1 MEAVCAPA
9 AFAITGKELLPRV
22 PPGPYMNFEIG
33 SLGCFRLTT
42 DGTKNVVMAPFTKL
56 SQHIAVLTAKKGE
69 PPLFN
74 VSSLAVKTWLATVSK
89 EQLEKAAQA
98 LQLRCATISKG
109 DLMWHPV
116 GWLIAERVHGKD
128 TVKGVRVG
136 KLLVDRNATKELQA
150 AQSDMRASGKFN
162 PLLDAAIKL
171 FAPAPQPAAIAN
183 GLAAAAP
190 GTGPDEEETA
200 KLEKLIAEAAI
211 ATEKMKAKR
220 ALAAAAVAMAVAET
234 AGHDGGCEAA
244 EKAADAAEVA
254 ASGKPPAGIEDS
266 PEEEGAAR
274 AATEVAN
281 ALESVEVTARVDPHL
296 SAGAEDDK
304 SDVDLATGTAAN
316 ELHAAASEAEERD
329 VDDSEKEAES
339 TIEKAQESQAQEDP
353 PPAESTIGKTPE
365 DPAENV
371 TGKRQADL
379 PAESA
384 PGKKQRTSTARP
396 TQPKS
401 SGSSKR

>member
-1 MEAVCAPA
+1 
-9 AFAITGKELLPRV
+9 
-22 PPGPYMNFEIG
+22 MNFEIG
-33 SLGCFRLTT
+33 SLGCFRVTT
-42 DGTKNVVMAPFTKL
+42 DGTKNVAMAPFTKL

-89 EQLEKAAQA
+89 EQLEKAAEA

-136 KLLVDRNATKELQA
+136 KLLVDRNANKELQA
-150 AQSDMRASGKFN
+150 AQSDMRASGTFN

-183 GLAAAAP
+183 GLAA
-190 GTGPDEEETA
+190 DEEEETA
-200 KLEKLIAEAAI
+200 KFDKLIAEAAI

-220 ALAAAAVAMAVAET
+220 ALAAAAVPMAVAGT

-281 ALESVEVTARVDPHL
+281 ALESVEVTARVDPPL
-296 SAGAEDDK
+296 SAGAENDK

-353 PPAESTIGKTPE
+353 PPAESTIGKTQE
-365 DPAENV
+365 DPPAENV

>member
-89 EQLEKAAQA
+89 EQLEKAAEA

-128 TVKGVRVG
+128 IVKGVRVG

-190 GTGPDEEETA
+190 GTGPDEEEETA

-220 ALAAAAVAMAVAET
+220 ALAAAAVAMPVAER
-234 AGHDGGCEAA
+234 AGHDGGCDAA

-266 PEEEGAAR
+266 PEEEEAAR
-274 AATEVAN
+274 AANEMAN
-281 ALESVEVTARVDPHL
+281 ALEKRRGNSSRG
-296 SAGAEDDK
+296 SAFVCWSG
-304 SDVDLATGTAAN
+304 
-316 ELHAAASEAEERD
+316 ERQ
-329 VDDSEKEAES
+329 
-339 TIEKAQESQAQEDP
+339 I
-353 PPAESTIGKTPE
+353 
-365 DPAENV
+365 
-371 TGKRQADL
+371 RC
-379 PAESA
+379 
-384 PGKKQRTSTARP
+384 
-396 TQPKS
+396 
-401 SGSSKR
+401 GSCNGHCRE